1 MKPINVVE
9 LVGNPCLLAPDKG
22 TSLLQSINDGLKK
35 TNSVVVDFTGYE
47 FLSSTFLNHS
57 FGQLC
62 IDNDWDE
69 TTFKAKVLIK
79 GLEEDDLDDVALT
92 IHNAQV
98 RRSLIRKNISPAD
111 YYSQRLPA

>member
-1 MKPINVVE
+1 MKIINVVA
-9 LVGNPCLLAPDKG
+9 LVDNPCLLAHDKVA
-22 TSLLQSINDGLKK
+22 SLLQSINDGLKK
-35 TNSVVVDFTGYE
+35 SDSVVVDFTGYE

-69 TTFKAKVLIK
+69 TTFKRKVFIK
-79 GLEEDDLDDVALT
+79 GMEEDDLDDVALT

-98 RRSLIRKNISPAD
+98 RRSLIHKSISPAD
-111 YYSQRLPA
+111 YYSQRLPV